1 MSVDNSIAR
10 TSRDV
15 EPEAAGGGFTI
26 PADLAERYEVRII
39 PASDASERRIG
50 MFLPGDRENPSIEV
64 SGDGDR
70 IVARNED
77 PETVAA
83 LVKIAKHNGWE
94 AIEVDGSS
102 EFKQAVWEAGTRE
115 GLRVRGYEPS
125 FDEQAR
131 VDTLR
136 RQDEER
142 RERADAAQRERE
154 AVQKPVPAVEQ
165 AAPTMAAAAIDAAV
179 PARSADAGKEAA
191 AEAAPAQNGA
201 ELSDDDKRLL
211 LRLSVYTQDRKA
223 LSEGMTPELEP
234 MEREF
239 RYERLDVNKEALDGA
254 LEQALE
260 SPTLVRSFSKAG
272 YEPDDLR
279 RMAREGEWDGEVADA
294 IYLVRSGLNRHEV
307 AKETV
312 ASFVESERE
321 DERVAAS
328 TQAPGR
334 QPEPEPQIVREERQ
348 HTASA
353 ARDENEELAE
363 LFLRGSAE
371 RIAADPRLANAVE
384 AQAAMEQHIGVAF
397 EGDADRMMSASLE
410 SRELI
415 SNALMRGLDVSV
427 REPTPVRQVE
437 PILQPTHDLER

>member
-1 MSVDNSIAR
+1 MSAENSVAR
-10 TSRDV
+10 PARDV
-15 EPEAAGGGFTI
+15 EPEAGEAGFTM
-26 PADLAERYEVRII
+26 PPDLAERYEVRII

-64 SGDGDR
+64 SGNGDR
-70 IVARNED
+70 IIARNED

-94 AIEVDGSS
+94 AIDVDGSP
-102 EFKQAVWEAGTRE
+102 EFRLAVWEAGSRE
-115 GLRVRGYEPS
+115 SLTVRGYEPK

-131 VDTLR
+131 ME
-136 RQDEER
+136 QDR
-142 RERADAAQRERE
+142 RERVEAALRQRE
-154 AVQKPVPAVEQ
+154 AAATPAQTVESV
-165 AAPTMAAAAIDAAV
+165 APIVAAAAIDATI
-179 PARSADAGKEAA
+179 PARSADVGRNTA
-191 AEAAPAQNGA
+191 AEASPAQSVA

-223 LSEGMTPELEP
+223 LSDGMTPDLEP

-239 RYERLDVNKEALDGA
+239 RYKRRDVNKEALDGA

-260 SPTLVRSFSKAG
+260 SPTLVSSFSKAG

-279 RMAREGEWDGEVADA
+279 RMARDGEWDGEVADA
-294 IYLVRSGLNRHEV
+294 IYLVRSGLNRHDV

-312 ASFVESERE
+312 AAFVESERE

-328 TQAPGR
+328 TVEPER
-334 QPEPEPQIVREERQ
+334 KPEPEPPIVREERL
-348 HTASA
+348 HEGAA
-353 ARDENEELAE
+353 ARGENEELAE

-371 RIAADPRLANAVE
+371 RILADPRLANAVE

-397 EGDADRMMSASLE
+397 EGDVDRMMSASLE

-415 SNALMRGLDVSV
+415 SGALMRGLDVSV
-427 REPTPVRQVE
+427 RELTPVRQIE
-437 PILQPTHDLER
+437 PIQPTPDLER

>member
-94 AIEVDGSS
+94 AIEVDGSP

-142 RERADAAQRERE
+142 RERADA
-154 AVQKPVPAVEQ
+154 
-165 AAPTMAAAAIDAAV
+165 TV

-348 HTASA
+348 HAASA

-363 LFLRGSAE
+363 LFLRGSSE

-427 REPTPVRQVE
+427 REPKPVRQVE

>member
-1 MSVDNSIAR
+1 MSLENSVAR
-10 TSRDV
+10 PARDV
-15 EPEAAGGGFTI
+15 EPEAGEAGFTM
-26 PADLAERYEVRII
+26 PPDFAERYEARII

-64 SGDGDR
+64 SGNGDR
-70 IVARNED
+70 VIARNEN

-94 AIEVDGSS
+94 GIDVDGSP
-102 EFKQAVWEAGTRE
+102 EFRQAVWEAGSRE
-115 GLRVRGYEPS
+115 GLTVRGYKPK

-131 VDTLR
+131 MEQDR
-136 RQDEER
+136 RQR
-142 RERADAAQRERE
+142 GQAAQREHE
-154 AVQKPVPAVEQ
+154 AAAKPAPAIEPV
-165 AAPTMAAAAIDAAV
+165 APVVAAAAIDAAI
-179 PARSADAGKEAA
+179 
-191 AEAAPAQNGA
+191 PAQTADVGRKAIGAASPAQSSA

-223 LSEGMTPELEP
+223 LSGGITPELEP

-239 RYERLDVNKEALDGA
+239 RYERLEVNKEALDGA

-294 IYLVRSGLNRHEV
+294 IYLVSSGLNRHEV

-312 ASFVESERE
+312 AAFVQGERDDEFSGAPTVASERQA
-321 DERVAAS
+321 ER
-328 TQAPGR
+328 T
-334 QPEPEPQIVREERQ
+334 
-348 HTASA
+348 
-353 ARDENEELAE
+353 ENEELAE

-397 EGDADRMMSASLE
+397 AGDADRMMSASLE

-415 SNALMRGLDVSV
+415 SGALMRGLDVSV
-427 REPTPVRQVE
+427 REPTPVRQIE
-437 PILQPTHDLER
+437 PIQPTPDLER

>member
-1 MSVDNSIAR
+1 MSVENSVAR
-10 TSRDV
+10 PARDV
-15 EPEAAGGGFTI
+15 EPEAGEAGFTM
-26 PADLAERYEVRII
+26 PPELAERYEVRII
-39 PASDASERRIG
+39 PASNASERRIG

-64 SGDGDR
+64 SGNGDR
-70 IVARNED
+70 IIARNED

-94 AIEVDGSS
+94 GIDVDGSP
-102 EFKQAVWEAGTRE
+102 EFRQAVWEAGSRE
-115 GLRVRGYEPS
+115 GLTVCGYEPK

-131 VDTLR
+131 MEDLR
-136 RQDEER
+136 RIDQAR
-142 RERADAAQRERE
+142 RERE
-154 AVQKPVPAVEQ
+154 AAAKPAPVVEPI
-165 AAPTMAAAAIDAAV
+165 APIAAV
-179 PARSADAGKEAA
+179 AALEATIPARSAGVDREAG
-191 AEAAPAQNGA
+191 AEARPAQNGT
-201 ELSDDDKRLL
+201 ELSDGDKRLL
-211 LRLSVYTQDRKA
+211 LTLSVYTQDRKA
-223 LSEGMTPELEP
+223 LSEGLTPTMEP

-239 RYERLDVNKEALDGA
+239 QYERLDVNRQALDGA

-260 SPTLVRSFSKAG
+260 SPTLVSSFSKAG

-279 RMAREGEWDGEVADA
+279 RMAREGEWDGGVADA
-294 IYLVRSGLNRHEV
+294 IYMVRSGLNRQDV

-321 DERVAAS
+321 DEQVAAS
-328 TQAPGR
+328 TVAPER
-334 QPEPEPQIVREERQ
+334 KPEPEPQIVREERL
-348 HTASA
+348 HAADA

-397 EGDADRMMSASLE
+397 EGDVDRMMSASLE

-415 SNALMRGLDVSV
+415 SDALRRGLDVSV
-427 REPTPVRQVE
+427 REPTPVRQIE
-437 PILQPTHDLER
+437 PIQPTPDLER